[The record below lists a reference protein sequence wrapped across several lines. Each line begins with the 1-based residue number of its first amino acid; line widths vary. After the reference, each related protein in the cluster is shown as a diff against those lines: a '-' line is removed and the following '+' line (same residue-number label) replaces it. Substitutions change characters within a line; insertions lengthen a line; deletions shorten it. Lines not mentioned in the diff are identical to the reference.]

1 MVKKLLTTF
10 VMSLCMLPLFAQS
23 VAVTGVV
30 TAADDGL
37 PLPQLA
43 IQVKGEQR
51 GVVTDAQG
59 RYNIT
64 VPSASS
70 VLIFSYTGYETQEI
84 EVREKTILNVVMQP
98 ANEEIDQVVVVGY
111 GTGRKVS
118 STVGKLASV
127 DQKKLQEKPT
137 ANAMDAL
144 AGQIP
149 GLSVLTNGGEP
160 SARASLTL
168 HGAGS
173 LQGNTDPLFVVDGIP
188 VNSIDGL
195 NQNDFERVD
204 VLTDASATSIYGSRA
219 ANGVVYIT
227 TKQGR
232 KAETGTVSLRASY
245 GVSTLASHKFYDDH
259 LSTPEYYKF
268 YRSILTEASDLA
280 QIDRDQNTFGNNTF
294 EWWKYVY
301 SDYTPTHTADVAF
314 QGGSQNTSYYI
325 SGGYYYSQG
334 LRQGS
339 SYNRY
344 NLRIN
349 LNSKVKSWLKV
360 GVNTGINYAETRTN
374 QESRSSD
381 VGLVSTIRPY
391 LTPYDANGKE
401 VEGQLIPGTN
411 MYSRAYTD
419 KMKISWYTSPSLTA
433 AGYVSVEPI
442 RGLTVKTQ
450 AGTEANG
457 HHFYR
462 RTMPS
467 FVGKDAGRASES
479 ERQQTLST
487 ITTTAEYRY
496 SWKEKHHIT
505 PLLGHEY
512 IYGYTRS
519 LYVSGRGLTNDRL
532 LLMGNANTFN
542 ASSSWFEHW
551 YNSFFGRVE
560 YDYDSRYF
568 VDASLRNDASSRFG
582 KNQRNAIFWS
592 AGAMWKAKHETFLQS
607 VRWLDRLDVKFSVG
621 TSGNSSFP
629 DDEDEWKEFY
639 MHNSLVKSFTP
650 YNGNQTFTIE
660 TPGNPD
666 LTWEKQLKIT
676 GGISFGLWDI
686 LRGEL
691 SAYRRVTSSMF
702 LSVPVPYTTGFKN
715 QVSNVGTLSNTGV
728 DLRLDVT
735 VWRDAKGSNITPYL
749 TFNYNRQRIEELFG
763 GRDYWVIP
771 GTGVGYVKGKPV
783 GFNLPRFYRIN
794 PDNGKT
800 EWYLNNADD
809 FSAVQTD
816 PNKVTSEYSESL
828 AQQTGKVWN
837 APMKGGFGLNADL
850 WDFYVQCDFNFE
862 WGKSMY
868 NDDRRALEN
877 PMSGSFPN
885 LSRTVLEKKQWK
897 QPGDKADY
905 PGSGRWTYYDDRFL
919 EDASFLRWKNL
930 TVGYIVPKSYI
941 ARTKFFASAKIYCT
955 MRNLLTFTK
964 FTGPD
969 PELPTNISLGANP
982 STRQISAGIELKF

>member
-1 MVKKLLTTF
+1 MVKKVLTTL
-10 VMSLCMLPLFAQS
+10 VVTLCALSLYAQS
-23 VAVTGVV
+23 IAVTGVV
-30 TAADDGL
+30 TASDDGL

-43 IQVKGEQR
+43 IQIKGESR
-51 GVVTDAQG
+51 GVITDAQG

-64 VPSASS
+64 VPNAAT

-84 EVREKTILNVVMQP
+84 VVGDKTILNVVMEP
-98 ANEEIDQVVVVGY
+98 ANEQIDQVVVVGY

-232 KAETGTVSLRASY
+232 KAEKGTVSMRASY
-245 GVSTLASHKFYDDH
+245 GVSMLASKRFYEDH
-259 LSTPEYYKF
+259 LSTPEYYQF
-268 YRSILTEASDLA
+268 YRSILKEASDLA
-280 QIDRDQNTFGNNTF
+280 QIDRDQNQFGNNTF

-301 SDYTPTHTADVAF
+301 SDFTPTHSADVAF

-325 SGGYYYSQG
+325 SGGYYYSEG

-349 LNSKVKSWLKV
+349 LNSKIKPWMKV
-360 GVNTGINYAETRTN
+360 GINTGINYAETRTN
-374 QESRSSD
+374 QDGRSSD
-381 VGLVSTIRPY
+381 VGLVSAIRPY
-391 LTPYDANGKE
+391 LTPYDQNHKEIEGK
-401 VEGQLIPGTN
+401 VIPGTN

-419 KMKISWYTSPSLTA
+419 KVKISWYNSPSLTT
-433 AGYVSVEPI
+433 AGYLSVEPL

-450 AGTEANG
+450 AGVEANAN
-457 HHFYR
+457 HFYR
-462 RTMPS
+462 RTLPS
-467 FVGKDAGRASES
+467 FVGDGAGRGSET
-479 ERQQTLST
+479 ERGQTLST
-487 ITTTAEYRY
+487 LTTTAEYRLHF
-496 SWKEKHHIT
+496 KEKHHIT

-512 IYGYTRS
+512 IYGYTKM
-519 LYVSGRGLTNDRL
+519 LYVSGSGMTDDRL
-532 LLMGNANTFN
+532 QLLDNAKNYK
-542 ASSSWFEHW
+542 ASSSWYENW

-568 VDASLRNDASSRFG
+568 VDASLRDDASSRFG
-582 KNQRNAIFWS
+582 KDRRNAIFWS
-592 AGAMWKAKHETFLQS
+592 LGGMWKVKHEAFLQGL
-607 VRWLDRLDVKFSVG
+607 RWLDRLDVKFSVG

-629 DDEDEWKEFY
+629 DLDWKENY
-639 MHNSLVKSFTP
+639 MHSSLVKSFTSYDGHP
-650 YNGNQTFTIE
+650 TFTIE
-660 TPGNPD
+660 TPGNPE

-676 GGISFGLWDI
+676 GGIAFGLWDI
-686 LRGEL
+686 LHGDI
-691 SAYRRVTSSMF
+691 SVYRRVTSSMF
-702 LSVPVPYTTGFKN
+702 LSVPVPYTTGF
-715 QVSNVGTLSNTGV
+715 QEQFSNVGTLSNTGV

-735 VWRDAKGSNITPYL
+735 AWHDAKGNNITPYL

-771 GTGVGYVKGKPV
+771 NTGVAYAKGHPV
-783 GFNLPRFYRIN
+783 EFSLPRFYRIN

-800 EWYLNNADD
+800 EWYLPNEKN
-809 FSAVQTD
+809 FSATQTD
-816 PNKVTSEYSESL
+816 PNKVTTEHKSSL
-828 AQQTGKVWN
+828 SQLTGKVWN
-837 APMKGGFGLNADL
+837 APVKGGFGFNADL
-850 WDFYVQCDFNFE
+850 WGFYVQCDFNFE

-868 NDDRRALEN
+868 NNDRQFLEN
-877 PMSGSFPN
+877 PIGRNFPN
-885 LSRTVLEKKQWK
+885 LSKEVLKKKQWQ
-897 QPGDKADY
+897 QPGDQADY
-905 PGSGRWTYYDDRFL
+905 PGAGSWTYYDDRFL

-930 TVGYIVPKSYI
+930 TVGYIVPKDYV
-941 ARTKFFASAKIYCT
+941 ARTKFFTSAKIYLSV
-955 MRNLLTFTK
+955 RNLMTLTK

-969 PELPTNISLGANP
+969 PELPLNLSLGANP
-982 STRQISAGIELKF
+982 STRQIATGIELKF